1 MKKSFSFYL
10 VIFLLLLSPLTPQG
24 KKLMVIAEKASIYL
38 EPEKESTVV
47 GIVEKGNVL
56 TLLSKEKI
64 RDHWYYVSF
73 RSEDRFLTVSGFIY
87 ASAVE
92 ELLESPSK
100 SKKAKIEKQE
110 TGKEPEEIVYEAPLK
125 IQVVLENA
133 NVRSKP
139 NFEGEIIHQVESGI
153 TLLTALKVGEWYR
166 VELPPDEEGIIIS
179 GYIHQSTV
187 QEIREK
193 KT

>member
-1 MKKSFSFYL
+1 M
-10 VIFLLLLSPLTPQG
+10 LLSPLTPQE
-24 KKLMVIAEKASIYL
+24 KKLRVVAEKASIYL
-38 EPEKESTVV
+38 EPEKDSTVV

-56 TLLSKEKI
+56 TLLSNKKI
-64 RDHWYYVSF
+64 RDYWYYVSF
-73 RSEDRFLTVSGFIY
+73 RSEDSFVTVSGFIY

-92 ELLESPSK
+92 ELLESSNK

-110 TGKEPEEIVYEAPLK
+110 AVKEPEEIVYEIPLK

-133 NVRSKP
+133 NVRSNP
-139 NFEGEIIHQVESGI
+139 NFEAEIIQQVESGI

-166 VELPPDEEGIIIS
+166 VELPPDEEGIIVS

>member
-10 VIFLLLLSPLTPQG
+10 VIFLMLLSPLTPQE
-24 KKLMVIAEKASIYL
+24 KKLRVVAEKASIYL
-38 EPEKESTVV
+38 EPEKDSTVV

-56 TLLSKEKI
+56 TLLSNKKI
-64 RDHWYYVSF
+64 RDYWYYVSF
-73 RSEDRFLTVSGFIY
+73 RSEDSFVTVSGFIY

-92 ELLESPSK
+92 ELLESSNK

-110 TGKEPEEIVYEAPLK
+110 AVKEPEEIVYEIPLK

-133 NVRSKP
+133 NVRSNP
-139 NFEGEIIHQVESGI
+139 NFEAEIIQQVESGI

-166 VELPPDEEGIIIS
+166 VELPPDEEGIIVS